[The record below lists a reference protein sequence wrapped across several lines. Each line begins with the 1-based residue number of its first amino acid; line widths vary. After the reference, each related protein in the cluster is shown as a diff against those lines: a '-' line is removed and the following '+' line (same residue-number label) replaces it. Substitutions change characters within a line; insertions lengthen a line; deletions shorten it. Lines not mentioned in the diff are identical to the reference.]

1 MMFWRRGR
9 YAKYKRGQSW
19 WRRFLSLGSW
29 ITWGTRLVILLV
41 VLDAFYVST
50 IWPDWKKIAVGP
62 VPKSS
67 FIRRYEATYRSND
80 WPKISWHPVTLDD
93 MPKHLQ
99 RAVVVAEDSR
109 FWQHDG
115 FDLIAFKEAM
125 DHNLSEG
132 RFAFGASTISQQT
145 VKNLFL
151 NPSRNPLRKWHELL
165 LTWGMEM
172 NLKKRRILELY
183 LNIAEFDRGV
193 YGVEAA
199 AQHYWGI
206 PASQLDIGQAV
217 ELAAC
222 LPSPTRNNPQTRTEV
237 FERRVEK
244 INGWLA
250 PSPEQSSGEI

>member
-1 MMFWRRGR
+1 MMFWRRWR

-19 WRRFLSLGSW
+19 WQRLLNIGSW
-29 ITWGTRLVILLV
+29 VKWGTRLFLLLL

-50 IWPDWKKIAVGP
+50 IWPDWDSIAAGP
-62 VPKSS
+62 IPKSS
-67 FIRRYEATYRSND
+67 FIRRYEKTYRSQD
-80 WPKISWHPVTLDD
+80 WPRIKWQTVALDD
-93 MPKHLQ
+93 MPSHLQ

-125 DHNLSEG
+125 DHNLTEG
-132 RFAFGASTISQQT
+132 RLAFGASTISQQT

-151 NPSRNPLRKWHELL
+151 SPSRNPLRKWHELL
-165 LTWGMEM
+165 MTWGMEM
-172 NLKKRRILELY
+172 NLKKKRILELY

-199 AQHYWGI
+199 ARHYWGI
-206 PASQLDIGQAV
+206 PASQLSIAQSV
-217 ELAAC
+217 ELVAC
-222 LPSPTRNNPQTRTEV
+222 LPSPTKNNPQTRTEA

-244 INGWLA
+244 INSWLA
-250 PSPEQSSGEI
+250 PSLEQFAY